1 PHGHNL
7 AAGRS
12 PVAAA
17 TRRRP
22 AVPYGSVSRLESL
35 KQTGRY
41 SCRAENRLGAAEHTF
56 RLVQPTV
63 PEAPTD
69 VRLAKPAGWDHLALA
84 WRRVRRRVSGED
96 IRQRDRQDPSRVVL
110 NSSQRSDANT
120 RCNITDLLPNTNY
133 SLNVYAVNSLGRGPP
148 SQSLEVRTA
157 HWPCRSP
164 ADLGGYC
171 LKDRVLDDG
180 GSSWST
186 VHVCLASDKP
196 ELPNVSSRL
205 LYRASLCLTHRPE
218 VCGQAVLS
226 SDGGPVR
233 FKIYK
238 EDIWNPLGD
247 FADASVEVVNQLHE
261 C

>member
-1 PHGHNL
+1 PTPAIIWLLDG
-7 AAGRS
+7 A
-12 PVAAA
+12 PVAGGNQTAD
-17 TRRRP
+17 P

-69 VRLAKPAGWDHLALA
+69 VRLAEPAGWDHLALA
-84 WRRVRRRVSGED
+84 WRPGFAGVSGED
-96 IRQRDRQDPSRVVL
+96 VRRGLQYWVQIRQRDRQDPSRVVL

-157 HWPCRSP
+157 H
-164 ADLGGYC
+164 
-171 LKDRVLDDG
+171 
-180 GSSWST
+180 
-186 VHVCLASDKP
+186 LALPKP
-196 ELPNVSSRL
+196 SR
-205 LYRASLCLTHRPE
+205 
-218 VCGQAVLS
+218 
-226 SDGGPVR
+226 
-233 FKIYK
+233 
-238 EDIWNPLGD
+238 
-247 FADASVEVVNQLHE
+247 
-261 C
+261 